1 MNFDLK
7 TEVKRMGLGLI
18 SALIMAVNIKTLV
31 RAGGLYPGGFNG
43 ITLF

>member
-31 RAGGLYPGGFNG
+31 RAGGCIQVALTELPF
-43 ITLF
+43 